1 MLSSKGKQTQF
12 YKEENIK
19 VTWSVEFI
27 LLNDIQ
33 ITKDMMSQ
41 RFIFISK
48 IATPIPKSN
57 FTNFEGQHRTLLS
70 FKYLQIVC
78 NNE

>member
-1 MLSSKGKQTQF
+1 MLSSTGKQTNSQ
-12 YKEENIK
+12 KKNK

-33 ITKDMMSQ
+33 ITIDKSSQ

-48 IATPIPKSN
+48 IAPPIPKSD
-57 FTNFEGQHRTLLS
+57 FTNFEGQHGILLS
-70 FKYLQIVC
+70 FKYM
-78 NNE
+78 

>member
-1 MLSSKGKQTQF
+1 MLSSTVKQTNSQ
-12 YKEENIK
+12 KK

-33 ITKDMMSQ
+33 ITKDMSSQ

-48 IATPIPKSN
+48 IAPPIPKSD
-57 FTNFEGQHRTLLS
+57 FTNFEGQHGLLLS
-70 FKYLQIVC
+70 FKYM
-78 NNE
+78 